1 MLEMLK
7 NGSGIHIKKKN
18 RGSFRRWCGGDVTDE
33 CIRRGKNSPNPKIR
47 KKATFA
53 DNARKWKHAD
63 GGILKCQ
70 KGSPWLSREEQAYN
84 DRLMSKKGSFMV
96 DSIYNRNID
105 PIKGAGVAGS
115 MALESS
121 FNPNARGGSHLGYVQ
136 NEPRIINYIK
146 RNYGGYDHN
155 AQIRFLLD
163 GLTKGLPDSTSVM
176 GRDLQTRFN
185 NYNWKTYKTPEEA
198 ARAWEKSYE
207 KSGGQ
212 GNNQRLYYSRM
223 FYNLINNK
231 LRGHKKGG
239 SLSKKSKRAFVPGV
253 SITDS
258 NPNAYKYVKKHYK
271 MKGQYGGSIPKE
283 LDNSAYIQ
291 QSSMYAP
298 FVIYGQTGND
308 YLEWKQKQDEINLQR
323 ELQKQ
328 SDDFQRWSGIGEQV
342 LNLGVGYLSNK
353 GSNTSNVSTPT
364 YFETPKLQTSLQTSF
379 KPNYNN
385 PLSVP
390 SLTPPTV
397 SNPIK

>member
-1 MLEMLK
+1 MNKLITK
-7 NGSGIHIKKKN
+7 FKQNK
-18 RGSFRRWCGGDVTDE
+18 T
-33 CIRRGKNSPNPKIR
+33 
-47 KKATFA
+47 
-53 DNARKWKHAD
+53 DNARKWKHAN

-96 DSIYNRNID
+96 DSIYNKHID

-136 NEPRIINYIK
+136 NESRIVNYIK

-155 AQIRFLLD
+155 AQVRFLLD

-223 FYNLINNK
+223 FYNLINNR

-239 SLSKKSKRAFVPGV
+239 SLSKKSKGAFVPGV
-253 SITDS
+253 DITDY
-258 NPNAYKYVKKHYK
+258 NPKAYKYVKKKYGVK
-271 MKGQYGGSIPKE
+271 KALDGTQLNTMEDINKYFQYNPNKYFQDNGSTVINQSPISTAFTIYQ
-283 LDNSAYIQ
+283 NSANERAEEQ
-291 QSSMYAP
+291 QMKKWKETERKLLEMQTQQQKFDRLLSM
-298 FVIYGQTGND
+298 F
-308 YLEWKQKQDEINLQR
+308 E
-323 ELQKQ
+323 
-328 SDDFQRWSGIGEQV
+328 
-342 LNLGVGYLSNK
+342 NLGNLTKKPS
-353 GSNTSNVSTPT
+353 SSVSTT
-364 YFETPKLQTSLQTSF
+364 TTSTSTATPSYVVQVPKIGGDLSGGLGR
-379 KPNYNN
+379 NY
-385 PLSVP
+385 
-390 SLTPPTV
+390 LT
-397 SNPIK
+397 I